1 MLEYLEFKFYQNLM
15 DIDGLYGFIMI
26 RYFQYF
32 VGQFCCFDH
41 LTGILNGYSN
51 FILKTAIIAQK
62 KIKKNF
68 FFRSF
73 LNGLQNNSV
82 VERVIQKL

>member
-1 MLEYLEFKFYQNLM
+1 
-15 DIDGLYGFIMI
+15 MI

-41 LTGILNGYSN
+41 LTGILNG
-51 FILKTAIIAQK
+51 
-62 KIKKNF
+62 
-68 FFRSF
+68 SF

-82 VERVIQKL
+82 VERAIEQIIWKECLNLINVHYKCKSYEETTMCSS